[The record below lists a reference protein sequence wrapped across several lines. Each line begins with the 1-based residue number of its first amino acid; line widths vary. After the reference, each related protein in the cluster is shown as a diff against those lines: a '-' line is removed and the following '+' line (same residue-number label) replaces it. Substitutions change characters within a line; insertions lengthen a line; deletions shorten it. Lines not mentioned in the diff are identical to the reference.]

1 MKKVLYILA
10 VIAIVVL
17 NAVPVLA
24 DTMVVTVLGTPAY
37 TTGISTFHVT
47 YVSDTEMDI
56 NWTYDATVSNVMV
69 RAKYGSYPANP
80 PNSSTAPSDG
90 YLVYYGSGLSVVD
103 TSMDMNQ
110 NAGTLYYEAWG
121 QKGDGSW
128 YLVPSQS
135 SKESRE
141 VILLAILGLSGVLS
155 WFAIKGRNILL
166 GVLASVSWLVVWFYN
181 QSTPIAGFTPGSGG
195 DRVIEVLLLGLMCAV
210 PLTAWQFSRY
220 QKKYNERDDQEFQYK
235 QKERKSRNPTTYS
248 DVTDTSNTVNFM
260 SMSDA
265 EYLRVLQNSNRKN
278 KRR

>member
-141 VILLAILGLSGVLS
+141 VVLIGLILMGMLGSAFAVMKRNVL
-155 WFAIKGRNILL
+155 FAIGGAVIWFFLIAYTRSNPLPN
-166 GVLASVSWLVVWFYN
+166 VV
-181 QSTPIAGFTPGSGG
+181 AGSGTDSLFIG
-195 DRVIEVLLLGLMCAV
+195 ICVA
-210 PLTAWQFSRY
+210 FSIGTMITVFYLNNQEKTKDNPPPNEHVVNRHNTRGSSYESADEY
-220 QKKYNERDDQEFQYK
+220 QARLQSLSK
-235 QKERKSRNPTTYS
+235 RKR
-248 DVTDTSNTVNFM
+248 
-260 SMSDA
+260 
-265 EYLRVLQNSNRKN
+265 Q
-278 KRR
+278 